1 MTTSIGFVGL
11 GAMGL
16 LMAKQLLAKGHT
28 VYGYDVARK
37 PLEDFAGAGGQ
48 PVSSPREAADQVS
61 LLILVVAT
69 ADQAEAAL
77 FGADGG
83 AAVLGEGG
91 VVVLHST
98 VLPPFAQSLGERLAE
113 MGLDLLDAPVSG
125 GQAGAASGTLTVMAS
140 GSEAAFQAAAP
151 ALEATARK
159 VYRLG
164 AEPGVGSTVKMI
176 NQHLAGVHLAAAGEA
191 MALGAA
197 CGADPRIL
205 YDVISNSAGN
215 SWMFTDRV
223 PHILARDFTP
233 TSAVETF
240 VKELGI
246 VLDTAKGRRF
256 PLPIAAAAHQQFLA
270 AAAAGY
276 GREDDIAVVKVY
288 ERLCGF
294 EVAGGPAAP
303 GDGEGGKD

>member
-1 MTTSIGFVGL
+1 MTTKIGFVGL
-11 GAMGL
+11 GSMGL
-16 LMAKQLLAKGHT
+16 PMARQLLARGHT
-28 VYGYDVARK
+28 VYGFDVARK
-37 PLEDFAGAGGQ
+37 PLEELAAAGGQ
-48 PVSSPREAADQVS
+48 PVSSPREAADLVS

-69 ADQAEAAL
+69 AEQAEAAL

-98 VLPPFAQSLGERLAE
+98 VPPPFARALGERLAE

-125 GQAGAASGTLTVMAS
+125 GQVGAAAGTLTVMAS
-140 GSEAAFQAAAP
+140 GSEAAFAAAAP

-164 AEPGVGSTVKMI
+164 SEPGIGSTVKMI

-197 CGADPRIL
+197 CGADPQTL

-223 PHILARDFTP
+223 PHILKRDFTP
-233 TSAVETF
+233 HSAVEIF
-240 VKELGI
+240 VKDLGI
-246 VLDTAKGRRF
+246 VLDTARGRRF

-294 EVAGGPAAP
+294 EVAGKP
-303 GDGEGGKD
+303 GGDAGGKD